1 MDLVKSNLDNILS
14 NKYVFTFLSLFLVL
28 YGGLAKPAMPKVVV
42 KLFDNKIFRIIYM
55 AMIVYMSKQDIK
67 FAIMMAVAFSIT
79 MELVNQTKFLEGM
92 ANHGE
97 VHNDEHHDEE
107 HHDDESESDD
117 SVEIEEVV
125 DEEIVAEEHED
136 LPWHEEF
143 LNAIIKFFTD
153 LSDSL
158 KNKK

>member
-79 MELVNQTKFLEGM
+79 MELVNQTKLTSPSSGPL
-92 ANHGE
+92 HPG
-97 VHNDEHHDEE
+97 
-107 HHDDESESDD
+107 
-117 SVEIEEVV
+117 
-125 DEEIVAEEHED
+125 
-136 LPWHEEF
+136 LT
-143 LNAIIKFFTD
+143 K
-153 LSDSL
+153 SL
-158 KNKK
+158 D